1 MQDAG
6 VEIRDARFRMR
17 DKGWGGQDARCGMGG
32 CGGRDAG
39 CGIGGRDTG
48 CEIQD
53 AGWGMGARYG
63 MGDAR
68 YGGRDTG
75 VEIRDARFRMRGM
88 RWGGQDA
95 RCGMGGRDTG
105 CGIRDGGCETRD
117 AGYGMGGGGCETRIL
132 HPASCIPHPVSCI
145 SHFRLELTSSS
156 RGWHGVGGRL
166 RGRGHGPWHLW
177 RR

>member
-17 DKGWGGQDARCGMGG
+17 DKGWGGQDARCGMGRG
-32 CGGRDAG
+32 LGFVVCGG
-39 CGIGGRDTG
+39 DTG

-53 AGWGMGARYG
+53 AGHG
-63 MGDAR
+63 MGDA
-68 YGGRDTG
+68 GF
-75 VEIRDARFRMRGM
+75 EI
-88 RWGGQDA
+88 Q
-95 RCGMGGRDTG
+95 
-105 CGIRDGGCETRD
+105 D
-117 AGYGMGGGGCETRIL
+117 AGYGIL
-132 HPASCIPHPVSCI
+132 ASCILYLASRILYLASRI

-166 RGRGHGPWHLW
+166 RGLGHGPWHLW